1 MFVVTIEYPFRNKVC
16 LKLNDVLVKN
26 CSAVTK
32 LATFFQADLI
42 SSIHVY
48 KSGSDFPSLSVQQ
61 SGGAVL
67 LAVLSFKA
75 FLHFFL
81 QCSGALKSFL
91 TKFLVEITD
100 KKKKKKGLKES
111 SQILQQ
117 AISLR
122 FVSQIRGESA
132 GC

>member
-1 MFVVTIEYPFRNKVC
+1 
-16 LKLNDVLVKN
+16 
-26 CSAVTK
+26 
-32 LATFFQADLI
+32 
-42 SSIHVY
+42 
-48 KSGSDFPSLSVQQ
+48 VQQ

-100 KKKKKKGLKES
+100 KKKRKKEERFERNPLK
-111 SQILQQ
+111 
-117 AISLR
+117 
-122 FVSQIRGESA
+122 FWN
-132 GC
+132 

>member
-1 MFVVTIEYPFRNKVC
+1 
-16 LKLNDVLVKN
+16 
-26 CSAVTK
+26 
-32 LATFFQADLI
+32 
-42 SSIHVY
+42 
-48 KSGSDFPSLSVQQ
+48 VQQ

-100 KKKKKKGLKES
+100 KKKEKRRK
-111 SQILQQ
+111 
-117 AISLR
+117 
-122 FVSQIRGESA
+122 V
-132 GC
+132 

>member
-1 MFVVTIEYPFRNKVC
+1 M
-16 LKLNDVLVKN
+16 
-26 CSAVTK
+26 
-32 LATFFQADLI
+32 
-42 SSIHVY
+42 Y
-48 KSGSDFPSLSVQQ
+48 KSGADFPSLSVQQ

-100 KKKKKKGLKES
+100 KKKEKKKGLKG
-111 SQILQQ
+111 ILSNF
-117 AISLR
+117 AIGHLIT
-122 FVSQIRGESA
+122 FCFTNRGEKV
-132 GC
+132 CWLLNFFVFVEKTKVNFVPRNCDE

>member
-1 MFVVTIEYPFRNKVC
+1 M
-16 LKLNDVLVKN
+16 
-26 CSAVTK
+26 
-32 LATFFQADLI
+32 
-42 SSIHVY
+42 
-48 KSGSDFPSLSVQQ
+48 QQ

-100 KKKKKKGLKES
+100 KKKGKKKKEERFEG
-111 SQILQQ
+111 IL
-117 AISLR
+117 SNLCNWPSHYVLFR
-122 FVSQIRGESA
+122 KSA
-132 GC
+132 GGKVLAEAEFFVFVEKTKVNFVPRNCDEYY

>member
-1 MFVVTIEYPFRNKVC
+1 M
-16 LKLNDVLVKN
+16 
-26 CSAVTK
+26 
-32 LATFFQADLI
+32 
-42 SSIHVY
+42 Y
-48 KSGSDFPSLSVQQ
+48 KSGTDFPSLSVQQ

-100 KKKKKKGLKES
+100 KKKEKKKGLKES
-111 SQILQQ
+111 SQILQL

-122 FVSQIRGESA
+122 FVSTNRGEKVLAAEFFCICRKNKSKFCA
-132 GC
+132 KKL

>member
-1 MFVVTIEYPFRNKVC
+1 
-16 LKLNDVLVKN
+16 
-26 CSAVTK
+26 
-32 LATFFQADLI
+32 
-42 SSIHVY
+42 
-48 KSGSDFPSLSVQQ
+48 VQQ

-100 KKKKKKGLKES
+100 KKKEKKKKGLKGILS
-111 SQILQQ
+111 NFAIGHLITFCLSQIGGKKCWLK
-117 AISLR
+117 LNF
-122 FVSQIRGESA
+122 FVFVEKTKVNFVPRNCDEYY
-132 GC
+132 

>member
-1 MFVVTIEYPFRNKVC
+1 
-16 LKLNDVLVKN
+16 
-26 CSAVTK
+26 
-32 LATFFQADLI
+32 
-42 SSIHVY
+42 
-48 KSGSDFPSLSVQQ
+48 VQQ

-100 KKKKKKGLKES
+100 KKKEKEERIEG
-111 SQILQQ
+111 IL
-117 AISLR
+117 SNLCNWPSHYVL
-122 FVSQIRGESA
+122 FHKSA
-132 GC
+132 GEKVLALC